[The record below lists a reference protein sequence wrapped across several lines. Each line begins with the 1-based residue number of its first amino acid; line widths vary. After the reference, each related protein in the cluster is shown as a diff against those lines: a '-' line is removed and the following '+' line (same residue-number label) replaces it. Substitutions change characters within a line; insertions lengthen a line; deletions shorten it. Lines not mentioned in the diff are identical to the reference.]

1 MRVARVE
8 MTGGVEVHDASY
20 ADIVAKGAVERDEL
34 VHFGVIFGADSPN
47 MIGGSFPLQLA
58 PDPGESGLTL
68 RIWDF
73 EGTLLL
79 ELP

>member
-1 MRVARVE
+1 M
-8 MTGGVEVHDASY
+8 
-20 ADIVAKGAVERDEL
+20 
-34 VHFGVIFGADSPN
+34 FGAGSPN
-47 MIGGSFPLQLA
+47 MTGGSFPLQVA
-58 PDPGESGLTL
+58 PDPTEPALTL